1 MYLVM
6 NVACVF
12 HLVLTLS
19 PLLVILKIYSVVTIL
34 QLIGSRPFCR
44 KWASLSCYT
53 GNISVIFAKV
63 HLEPLIFIIFGG

>member
-1 MYLVM
+1 MYFIVM

-34 QLIGSRPFCR
+34 
-44 KWASLSCYT
+44 
-53 GNISVIFAKV
+53 
-63 HLEPLIFIIFGG
+63 